1 VDKWAVIFR
10 PLIHNLL
17 TERSV
22 FDQLL
27 LNQSTLNFEISCPK
41 PLTHSA
47 DRLPLAEGVCDY
59 RLEEFGVWENAW
71 STGALEQNAKASV
84 VGLDHSRAGSMRL
97 SDRLLDECVDPGSDL

>member
-41 PLTHSA
+41 PLTHSVCRNGRLFIALPQNKIASTSAPTLKEAIFWIAQLGGFLGRNRMA
-47 DRLPLAEGVCDY
+47 DP
-59 RLEEFGVWENAW
+59 
-71 STGALEQNAKASV
+71 
-84 VGLDHSRAGSMRL
+84 
-97 SDRLLDECVDPGSDL
+97 DP